1 MAHSWLTLALGSY
14 RERSELLISSFSLF
28 LLAAK
33 LHRYQ
38 LGSPFLILARF
49 LLCWLCNKS
58 SLVCPELICLLYLSH
73 QLSIDPCRLIR
84 PPEHVVVLLKSGIK
98 WSQDSTRVFTGIA
111 VLEFESLLGIVA
123 FLNKLC
129 LVSCVLE
136 ITGVGLHVLLVVEG
150 HIVVGH
156 GMVQLGVTN
165 QVDTSSDSGTALVD
179 ILPLCLLL
187 QQVGVGILQG
197 HIGLCLF

>member
-14 RERSELLISSFSLF
+14 RERSELLISDFSFF

-38 LGSPFLILARF
+38 LGSSFLILARF

-58 SLVCPELICLLYLSH
+58 SLVCPELVRLFYLSH
-73 QLSIDPCRLIR
+73 QISIDSCRLIW
-84 PPEHVVVLLKSGIK
+84 PPQHVFVLLKSRIK
-98 WSQDSTRVFTGIA
+98 WSQDRTRVFTRIA
-111 VLEFESLLGIVA
+111 VLEFESLFSIVA
-123 FLNKLC
+123 LLNKFC
-129 LVSCVLE
+129 FVSCVLQ
-136 ITGVGLHVLLVVEG
+136 ITWVGLHVLLVVEG
-150 HIVVGH
+150 YIVVGH

-165 QVDTSSDSGTALVD
+165 QIDTSSNSSTALVG

-187 QQVGVGILQG
+187 
-197 HIGLCLF
+197 